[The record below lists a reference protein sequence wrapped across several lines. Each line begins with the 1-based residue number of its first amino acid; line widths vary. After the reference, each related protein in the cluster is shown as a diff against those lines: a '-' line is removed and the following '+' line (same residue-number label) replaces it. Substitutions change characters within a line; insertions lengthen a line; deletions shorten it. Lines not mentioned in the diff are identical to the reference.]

1 MIDRTRSSDQLRR
14 EQLRESKNLGM
25 NSEFST
31 WTSGQMVVSFTVIG
45 NWKRSQ
51 LGVEI
56 EG

>member
-45 NWKRSQ
+45 NRKRSQ